1 MLKFSKK
8 IIGIFSLLFVILFT
22 TINYAFVYE
31 NKIIIKIP
39 EYKDGF
45 DYTNTE
51 NVYVEKQYQINSNTG
66 FTGFDEKRQSW
77 NDYYNT
83 YFAFDIGA
91 VEFTFIN
98 NEGQAIERGE

>member
-1 MLKFSKK
+1 MLKISKK
-8 IIGIFSLLFVILFT
+8 FIIAFSLIVCINVS
-22 TINYAFVYE
+22 INYAFVTDMIY
-31 NKIIIKIP
+31 KIS
-39 EYKDGF
+39 EDYKDGF

-83 YFAFDIGA
+83 HFAFDIGA

-98 NEGQAIERGE
+98 NEGQAIESGE